1 MNSRVTKP
9 SEARFSS
16 QNISTLAKK
25 KERNIKNTGKKRA
38 DEMLMNSKILCEGQH
53 SNLGKL
59 GTPERSSFLWASFGK
74 SGQPEIEQRTKEPHS
89 VVQVW
94 SRENSTEICT
104 LLWRRK
110 WQPIPVLLLGK
121 SHGWRS
127 VVGYS
132 PWGGKESNTTER
144 LHSLDSSFTQSKEHK
159 PQEKRE
165 KQILSAS
172 GKGKKFCCSKSSG
185 KDSLFLQKD

>member
-1 MNSRVTKP
+1 M
-9 SEARFSS
+9 
-16 QNISTLAKK
+16 
-25 KERNIKNTGKKRA
+25 NIKNIGKKKA
-38 DEMLMNSKILCEGQH
+38 DEMLMNSKRLCEGQH
-53 SNLGKL
+53 SSLEKL

-74 SGQPEIEQRTKEPHS
+74 SGQLEIQQRTKEPHS

-94 SRENSTEICT
+94 SRENSSEICT

-132 PWGGKESNTTER
+132 PWGCKESDTTER
-144 LHSLDSSFTQSKEHK
+144 LHSLDSSFTQSKQHK
-159 PQEKRE
+159 LQEKGE
-165 KQILSAS
+165 KHILSAS
-172 GKGKKFCCSKSSG
+172 EIRQEI
-185 KDSLFLQKD
+185 LLLQKLRQGLTVSAKRLEAKVTCS